1 MPEEELPAAEPAVA
15 GPAAPVVED
24 YDAFI
29 SYTHEPDHAMAKAIQ
44 RGLFSLNRTALQAPV
59 LKVFRDEESL
69 SSTGDLSKTLQH
81 HLDRSRFL
89 ILVASPASARS
100 KYVLEEL
107 EYWLA
112 NKSSDTIL
120 IAVAGGEISWPYGS
134 ADFDWGK
141 TTALPRSIFEGRFS
155 GQPLWSDFRTV
166 TDDKGRRLSLRDDRF
181 LGPIAT
187 IGARLYGKPK
197 EQLVSIERR
206 NQRNALRRAYTWSVL
221 FLVLAM
227 IAGVLAFVANV
238 QRGKADQRAREA
250 TSRRLAAL
258 SRTVHGTDGSLQ
270 YLLAAQAQRM
280 APTTEARGA
289 LFEAAAG
296 SDGQRTLQGT
306 QALARLVGHE
316 QGVKAVGFS
325 PGGARAGT
333 VDGAGAVRVWATGAA
348 GDPVTVAGLT
358 QPRLAFTADGE
369 FVVSDGSRLQWR
381 DAVTGAVREDRDLG
395 FVPAHLEWLGSG
407 RTVLAAGPDATVVAA
422 RPDGGID
429 KAPDGG
435 SSAVTFLG
443 SPAHAEVAVVA
454 TADGTVTVRRKKDL
468 AVEARWDL
476 GTGAGRP
483 VAVSADGSRIAV
495 LRDPSA
501 AKPDRDGVGFP
512 VVSVRSAR
520 DGKETGLVRTS
531 EYYVA
536 RDAAFIGAGSSV
548 VVATSSGVDGA
559 PGQLLTADP
568 AKNESA
574 TSPGLAVP
582 TTAFA
587 VRTSDDGR
595 RLLVGG
601 GDATAYIDA
610 IGPRDADFGA
620 SVLPEGV
627 TPVRPLSVAG
637 NTGRV
642 VVRKAGQVGFADIG
656 TGKAGET
663 VKTTMVTAGDTA
675 AISTNGNWLVSAA
688 GEVFDLRDPAA
699 PKRAGQIPKPLGALG
714 FDGGGDRVAYVAGED
729 DLVVADLPSMD
740 VRHGSA
746 GRRLC
751 SANQCSADS
760 ALSPDGSLLAV
771 RPGSENSFTGQL
783 PAGADPADSPADHGR
798 TPLVLVS
805 LREGWNVRAVLDL
818 PEPGPVAF
826 KDDGTLLVQAG
837 TTLLTVDAAAPT
849 KAPVTRSADQRGSW
863 AFGSGRAD
871 KDLAIAGQCGIALT
885 DPLTW
890 GEIAKVPFD
899 GVNTDAGCDGTSA
912 AWAGETLL
920 TSDGDDC
927 RQLVSGGCPLRRWNT
942 RAETLVPRVCGL
954 AARNFTP
961 GEWSQ
966 YLPDWPYERTCTQ
979 YAKPS
984 GSKPGTPSAA
994 AGPGTPAAPAPG
1006 SSTATSPAPAVS
1018 AATPPRPT
1026 APTPTPSAPAAPAT
1040 ASAGPYPP
1048 GSVPQGSGG
1057 CSPGQNGLRRC
1068 KVGKLDGA
1076 PYQDSPTGKP
1086 LPGQVTGGE
1095 HPFLCQRQGSPHT
1108 YGAYHNDWW
1117 AKVVLREATGEG
1129 GWVNAVYLSGG
1140 DNDQPVPGL
1149 PICPAG

>member
-1 MPEEELPAAEPAVA
+1 M
-15 GPAAPVVED
+15 ED

-29 SYTHEPDHAMAKAIQ
+29 SYTHRPDHALAKAIQ
-44 RGLFSLNRTALQAPV
+44 RGLLSLGRKALRAPTIR
-59 LKVFRDEESL
+59 VFRDEETL
-69 SSTGDLSKTLQH
+69 YQTGDLPKSLQH
-81 HLDRSRFL
+81 HLDRSRHL
-89 ILVASPASARS
+89 ILVASPESAHAP
-100 KYVLEEL
+100 YVLAEL
-107 EYWLA
+107 AYWLQH
-112 NKSSDTIL
+112 KSSKNIL
-120 IAVAGGEISWPYGS
+120 IAVAGGTISWPS
-134 ADFDWGK
+134 SSQDFDWNE
-141 TTALPRSIFEGRFS
+141 TTALSRTLQGKLLT
-155 GQPLWSDFRTV
+155 QPLWSDFR
-166 TDDKGRRLSLRDDRF
+166 DLKDKEGKPLTLRDERF
-181 LGPIAT
+181 LDEIAKL
-187 IGARLYGKPK
+187 GARLHGKPK

-206 NQRNALRRAYTWSVL
+206 NQRNALRRAYATIAVL
-221 FLVLAM
+221 VVLLLT
-227 IAGVLAFVANV
+227 AGLLAFVAYD
-238 QRGKADQRAREA
+238 QREKAELRAREA
-250 TSRRLAAL
+250 ISRRLAAL

-280 APTTEARGA
+280 AATTEARGA

-296 SDGQRTLQGT
+296 SDGQRTQQGT
-306 QALARLVGHE
+306 LSLARLVGHE
-316 QGVKAVGFS
+316 QGVKAVRFS
-325 PGGARAGT
+325 PGGTQAGT

-348 GDPVTVAGLT
+348 GDPVTVRGLT
-358 QPRLAFTADGE
+358 RPRLTFAADGE

-429 KAPDGG
+429 RAPDSG

-476 GTGAGRP
+476 GSEAGRP

-495 LRDPSA
+495 LKEPSGTTPA
-501 AKPDRDGVGFP
+501 SDGVGFP
-512 VVSVRSAR
+512 VVSVRAAR
-520 DGKETGLVRTS
+520 GGKQIGLVRTS

-536 RDAAFIGAGSSV
+536 KDAAFIGGGSSV
-548 VVATSSGVDGA
+548 VVVTSGGVDGA

-568 AKNESA
+568 AKNEPA

-595 RLLVGG
+595 RLVVGG
-601 GDATAYIDA
+601 GDPTAYIDA

-620 SVLPEGV
+620 SVLPDGV
-627 TPVRPLSVAG
+627 TAVRPLSVAG
-637 NTGRV
+637 DTGRV
-642 VVRKAGQVGFADIG
+642 VVRRAGEVGFADIG
-656 TGKAGET
+656 TGNAGDA
-663 VKTTMVTAGDTA
+663 VKSTMVTAGDSA
-675 AISTNGNWLVSAA
+675 AISTNGRWLVSAT
-688 GEVFDLRDPAA
+688 GDVFDLRDPSA
-699 PKRAGQIPKPLGALG
+699 PKRTGQIPKPLGALT
-714 FDGGGDRVAYVAGED
+714 FDGGGDRVAYVAGES
-729 DLVVADLPSMD
+729 DLVVADLPSLA

-751 SANQCSADS
+751 TASQCSAVS
-760 ALSPDGSLLAV
+760 ALSPDGHTLAV
-771 RPGSENSFTGQL
+771 RPGSANSFTGQL

-805 LREGWNVRAVLDL
+805 LRDGWNVRAVLDL
-818 PEPGPVAF
+818 AEPGPVAF
-826 KDDGTLLVQAG
+826 KGDGTLLVQVG
-837 TTLLTVDAAAPT
+837 RTLLTVDAAAPT
-849 KAPVTRSADQRGSW
+849 KAPVTRSADQRGAW
-863 AFGSGRAD
+863 AFGAGRAD
-871 KDLAIAGQCGIALT
+871 KDLAIAGQCGISLT

-890 GEIAKVPFD
+890 EEIAEVPFD

-920 TSDGDDC
+920 TSDGEEC
-927 RQLVSGGCPLRRWNT
+927 RQTVSGGCPLRRWNT
-942 RAETLVPRVCGL
+942 RAEKLVQRVCGL
-954 AARNFTP
+954 AARNLTP

-966 YLPDWPYERTCTQ
+966 YLPGWPYERTCPE

-984 GSKPGTPSAA
+984 GSKPDAPSSGAGSGTP
-994 AGPGTPAAPAPG
+994 GVPAPG
-1006 SSTATSPAPAVS
+1006 SSTDSSPGPAVS
-1018 AATPPRPT
+1018 AATPTRSATP
-1026 APTPTPSAPAAPAT
+1026 APTRSAPAASAT

-1048 GSVPQGSGG
+1048 GSVPEGPGG

-1068 KVGKLDGA
+1068 NVGKRDGA
-1076 PYQDSPTGKP
+1076 PYYDSPTGKP
-1086 LPGQVTGGE
+1086 VTGLVNSGE
-1095 HPFLCQRQGSPHT
+1095 HPFLCQRQGSAHT
-1108 YGAYHNDWW
+1108 YGAYHNNWW
-1117 AKVVLREATGEG
+1117 ARVVLREANGDG

-1149 PICPAG
+1149 PVCPAG